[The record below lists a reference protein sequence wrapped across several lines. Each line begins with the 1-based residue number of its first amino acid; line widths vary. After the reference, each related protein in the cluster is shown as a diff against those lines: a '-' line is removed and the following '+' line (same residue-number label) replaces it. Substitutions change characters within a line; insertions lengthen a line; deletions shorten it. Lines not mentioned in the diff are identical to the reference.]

1 MHYENI
7 LPKSHSST
15 MMAASTI
22 TTRTYV
28 AFSGLSSDSGGGPEM
43 SFAGSWVRGNDA

>member
-15 MMAASTI
+15 MMAASTT
-22 TTRTYV
+22 TTRTYTE
-28 AFSGLSSDSGGGPEM
+28 FSGLSSDSGGGLEM
-43 SFAGSWVRGNDA
+43 SSVGSWVRGNDA